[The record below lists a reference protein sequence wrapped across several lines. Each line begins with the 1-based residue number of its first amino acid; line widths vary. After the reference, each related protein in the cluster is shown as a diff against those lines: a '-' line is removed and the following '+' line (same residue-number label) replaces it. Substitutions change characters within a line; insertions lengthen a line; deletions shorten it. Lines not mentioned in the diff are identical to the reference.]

1 MVYFSQYIHM
11 TREEANMQDSQ
22 RILELRNICKS
33 FPGVKAL
40 NNVSL
45 ELNRGE
51 IVGLVGENGAGKST
65 LMKVLTG
72 VYKMDS
78 GEIVLEGKPVHIKSP
93 IDGRNLGISI
103 IHQELSVLR
112 NLTVAENMFLGDL
125 KHTPRG
131 TVDWAGMRREAAAA
145 LAEMNLDIDVNTVMK
160 DMNIAQCQMVEI
172 CRASIINKAKVLV
185 MDEPTSSLVD
195 TEIEYMFKIMMELKA
210 QGVSIIYI
218 THRLDELFRVTDRM
232 YVLKDGE
239 NSGQLTTSECVKDD
253 IIRAMVGRDLGNY
266 YPKHDGQR
274 GAKVLEVRDL
284 CQGDRVKNVSFDA
297 YAGEILGFAGLI
309 GAGRTETMMSIF
321 GAMPDVTG
329 EVLLEGKPARFKHPK
344 EAIAAGIALAPEDR
358 KNQGLVQIFDIRTN
372 TTLANMKG
380 VLSRFKTLDKKK
392 ETEVAEK
399 YIKILN
405 TATPDCLKRVRE
417 LSGGN
422 QQKVIVGKWLFTD
435 AKVLIFDEPTKG
447 IDVGAKAEIY
457 KLMRQLANQGV
468 AVIMVS
474 SELPEV
480 IGVSDRI
487 LVMHDGRLKGELAWQ
502 DATEDKIMQIAIG
515 GEQ

>member
-1 MVYFSQYIHM
+1 MQESQH
-11 TREEANMQDSQ
+11 
-22 RILELRNICKS
+22 ILELRNICKS

-45 ELNRGE
+45 ELDKGE
-51 IVGLVGENGAGKST
+51 IIGLVGENGAGKST

-78 GEIVLEGKPVHIKSP
+78 GEIRIDGQPVHIQNP
-93 IDGRNLGISI
+93 IDGRRMGISI

-125 KHTPRG
+125 KTNSRG
-131 TVDWAGMRREAAAA
+131 VVDWKGMQKEAAEA
-145 LAEMNLDIDVNTVMK
+145 LHAMNLDIDVNTVMK
-160 DMNIAQCQMVEI
+160 DMNIAECQMVEI
-172 CRASIINKAKVLV
+172 CRASVVNKAKVLV

-195 TEIEYMFKIMMELKA
+195 QEIEYMFKIMLELKA
-210 QGVSIIYI
+210 KGVSIIYI

-239 NSGQLTTSECVKDD
+239 NSGQLTTSECTKDD

-266 YPKHDGQR
+266 YPPHDGQR
-274 GAKVLEVRDL
+274 GKKVLEVRNL
-284 CQGDRVKNVSFDA
+284 CQGNRVKDVSFDA

-358 KNQGLVQIFDIRTN
+358 KNQGLVQMFSIKTN
-372 TTLANMKG
+372 TSLANMKG
-380 VLSRFKTLDKKK
+380 ILGKMNTLDSKK
-392 ETEVAEK
+392 EAEVADK
-399 YIKILN
+399 YIKLLN
-405 TATPDCLKRVRE
+405 TATPDSLKRVRE

-457 KLMRQLANQGV
+457 RLMRKLANEGV

-487 LVMHDGRLKGELAWQ
+487 IVMHDGRLKGELTWQ
-502 DATEDKIMQIAIG
+502 EATEDKIMQIAIG
-515 GEQ
+515 EGK